1 MMLEIINVNEIF
13 LHLLK
18 YLSFVEDVVELNQM
32 LYTHLKIVDRKFVI
46 VVEWYLEFVQLL
58 LVRLR
63 LNVVLRLV
71 ELVFPEK
78 EKYDF

>member
-1 MMLEIINVNEIF
+1 MMLEIINLNEIF

-32 LYTHLKIVDRKFVI
+32 LYNHLKIVDRTFVI
-46 VVEWYLEFVQLL
+46 VVEWYLKFVQLL

-63 LNVVLRLV
+63 LNVVLHLV